1 MRYATRAADTGE
13 RISVSVD
20 LQLEE
25 CLRPAYRRIQVTKR
39 WCLVSLIGESNDERG
54 PEAVVRASG
63 TLEDG
68 DEVLASIQVS
78 RDRNM
83 MLVGRTKGIKKGV
96 LMVVSELVSSEDDDD
111 DDGRWALASVDVIS

>member
-1 MRYATRAADTGE
+1 M
-13 RISVSVD
+13 
-20 LQLEE
+20 
-25 CLRPAYRRIQVTKR
+25 
-39 WCLVSLIGESNDERG
+39 
-54 PEAVVRASG
+54 RASG

-96 LMVVSELVSSEDDDD
+96 LMVVSGLVSS
-111 DDGRWALASVDVIS
+111 